1 MRARGPVVFA
11 YFLSPTT
18 RNIFSLFFS
27 YLVKLM
33 QKKKCP
39 IEWKSKISEVKEKN
53 PQGSRK
59 NSMPSRSKDI
69 INSKFHSRFHP
80 RSSDICIIEWERK
93 RISNR

>member
-1 MRARGPVVFA
+1 MYLLVS
-11 YFLSPTT
+11 SPPQPEI
-18 RNIFSLFFS
+18 IFFLFFS

-80 RSSDICIIEWERK
+80 HSSDICIIEWERK